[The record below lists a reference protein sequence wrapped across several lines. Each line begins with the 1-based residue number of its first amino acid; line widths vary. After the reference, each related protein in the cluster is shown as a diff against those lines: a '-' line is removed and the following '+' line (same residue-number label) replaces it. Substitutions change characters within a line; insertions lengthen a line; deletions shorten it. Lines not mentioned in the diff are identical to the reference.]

1 MNTKQIKGKIE
12 NLPSDGK
19 TSMEFL
25 VKHLTLLSGYN
36 KVSTDYIS
44 DADGNLGR
52 SVKLFKNDIAYLV
65 KIINK
70 NSYLEYSI
78 GVTEETQKANAKMDA
93 ANITVL
99 NEPTVEEQ
107 PEDGEIDGD
116 TDEVITDEDNDSN
129 PFTAVTLS
137 FTGVII
143 SAAAAVLTRKRK
155 QK

>member
-78 GVTEETQKANAKMDA
+78 GVTEVTQKANAKMDA
-93 ANITVL
+93 AR
-99 NEPTVEEQ
+99 
-107 PEDGEIDGD
+107 EIKTLISPIWG
-116 TDEVITDEDNDSN
+116 IAS
-129 PFTAVTLS
+129 AVTSSGSLELD
-137 FTGVII
+137 II
-143 SAAAAVLTRKRK
+143 ENSIKK
-155 QK
+155 FFKS

>member
-1 MNTKQIKGKIE
+1 
-12 NLPSDGK
+12 
-19 TSMEFL
+19 MEFL

-52 SVKLFKNDIAYLV
+52 SVKLFKNDIAYLI

-93 ANITVL
+93 AR
-99 NEPTVEEQ
+99 
-107 PEDGEIDGD
+107 EIKTLISPILG
-116 TDEVITDEDNDSN
+116 IAS
-129 PFTAVTLS
+129 AVTSPGSLELD
-137 FTGVII
+137 II
-143 SAAAAVLTRKRK
+143 ENSIKK
-155 QK
+155 FFKS

>member
-1 MNTKQIKGKIE
+1 MSTKQIKGKIE

-44 DADGNLGR
+44 DADGVLGR

-78 GVTEETQKANAKMDA
+78 GITEEAQD
-93 ANITVL
+93 VY
-99 NEPTVEEQ
+99 
-107 PEDGEIDGD
+107 
-116 TDEVITDEDNDSN
+116 
-129 PFTAVTLS
+129 
-137 FTGVII
+137 
-143 SAAAAVLTRKRK
+143 RK
-155 QK
+155 QKKVDLAVSIISPVVGLSKALTKTSPEKNLTDIENAIKDFFKG

>member
-52 SVKLFKNDIAYLV
+52 SVKLFKSDIAYLV

-78 GVTEETQKANAKMDA
+78 GVTEEAQEAYK
-93 ANITVL
+93 
-99 NEPTVEEQ
+99 
-107 PEDGEIDGD
+107 
-116 TDEVITDEDNDSN
+116 
-129 PFTAVTLS
+129 
-137 FTGVII
+137 
-143 SAAAAVLTRKRK
+143 K
-155 QK
+155 QKKADFVVSVISPVVGLGKALTKTSPEKYLTDIENAIKDFFKE

>member
-1 MNTKQIKGKIE
+1 MSTKQIKGKIE

-52 SVKLFKNDIAYLV
+52 SVKLFKNDIAYLI

-93 ANITVL
+93 AR
-99 NEPTVEEQ
+99 
-107 PEDGEIDGD
+107 EIKTLISPILG
-116 TDEVITDEDNDSN
+116 IAS
-129 PFTAVTLS
+129 AVTSPGSLELD
-137 FTGVII
+137 II
-143 SAAAAVLTRKRK
+143 ENSIKK
-155 QK
+155 FFKS

>member
-70 NSYLEYSI
+70 NSCLEYSI

-93 ANITVL
+93 AR
-99 NEPTVEEQ
+99 
-107 PEDGEIDGD
+107 EIKTLISPIWG
-116 TDEVITDEDNDSN
+116 IAS
-129 PFTAVTLS
+129 AVTSSGSLELD
-137 FTGVII
+137 II
-143 SAAAAVLTRKRK
+143 ENSIKK
-155 QK
+155 FFKS

>member
-93 ANITVL
+93 AR
-99 NEPTVEEQ
+99 
-107 PEDGEIDGD
+107 EIKTLISPIWG
-116 TDEVITDEDNDSN
+116 IAS
-129 PFTAVTLS
+129 AVTSPGSLELD
-137 FTGVII
+137 II
-143 SAAAAVLTRKRK
+143 ENSIKK
-155 QK
+155 FFKS

>member
-25 VKHLTLLSGYN
+25 VKHLTLLYGYN

-65 KIINK
+65 KIINR

-93 ANITVL
+93 AREIKTLISPIWGIASAVTSSGSLELDIIENSIKKLIDGIASKNNIT
-99 NEPTVEEQ
+99 
-107 PEDGEIDGD
+107 
-116 TDEVITDEDNDSN
+116 TDEILIT
-129 PFTAVTLS
+129 L
-137 FTGVII
+137 
-143 SAAAAVLTRKRK
+143 L
-155 QK
+155 

>member
-19 TSMEFL
+19 TSKEFL

-93 ANITVL
+93 AR
-99 NEPTVEEQ
+99 
-107 PEDGEIDGD
+107 EIKTLISPIWG
-116 TDEVITDEDNDSN
+116 IAS
-129 PFTAVTLS
+129 AVTSSGSLELD
-137 FTGVII
+137 II
-143 SAAAAVLTRKRK
+143 ENSIKK
-155 QK
+155 FFKS

>member
-1 MNTKQIKGKIE
+1 MSTKQIKGKIE

-19 TSMEFL
+19 TSMKFL

-44 DADGNLGR
+44 DADGNLGH

-93 ANITVL
+93 AR
-99 NEPTVEEQ
+99 
-107 PEDGEIDGD
+107 EIKTLISPIWG
-116 TDEVITDEDNDSN
+116 IAS
-129 PFTAVTLS
+129 AVTSSGSLELD
-137 FTGVII
+137 II
-143 SAAAAVLTRKRK
+143 ENSIKK
-155 QK
+155 FFKS

>member
-25 VKHLTLLSGYN
+25 VKHLTLLYGYN

-70 NSYLEYSI
+70 NSYLE
-78 GVTEETQKANAKMDA
+78 ETQKANAKMDA
-93 ANITVL
+93 AH
-99 NEPTVEEQ
+99 
-107 PEDGEIDGD
+107 EIKTLISPIWG
-116 TDEVITDEDNDSN
+116 IAS
-129 PFTAVTLS
+129 AVTSPGSLELD
-137 FTGVII
+137 II
-143 SAAAAVLTRKRK
+143 ENSIKK
-155 QK
+155 FFKS

>member
-93 ANITVL
+93 AR
-99 NEPTVEEQ
+99 
-107 PEDGEIDGD
+107 EIKTLISPIWG
-116 TDEVITDEDNDSN
+116 IAS
-129 PFTAVTLS
+129 AVTSSGSLELD
-137 FTGVII
+137 II
-143 SAAAAVLTRKRK
+143 ENSIKK
-155 QK
+155 FFKS

>member
-1 MNTKQIKGKIE
+1 MSTKQVKGNIE

-78 GVTEETQKANAKMDA
+78 GVTEEAQ
-93 ANITVL
+93 
-99 NEPTVEEQ
+99 
-107 PEDGEIDGD
+107 
-116 TDEVITDEDNDSN
+116 EVYRKQEKVDLVAS
-129 PFTAVTLS
+129 
-137 FTGVII
+137 II
-143 SAAAAVLTRKRK
+143 SPVVGLGKALTKTSPEK
-155 QK
+155 YLTDIENAIKDFFKE

>member
-25 VKHLTLLSGYN
+25 VKHLTLLPGYN

-93 ANITVL
+93 AR
-99 NEPTVEEQ
+99 
-107 PEDGEIDGD
+107 EIKTLISPIWGLA
-116 TDEVITDEDNDSN
+116 S
-129 PFTAVTLS
+129 AVTSSGSLELD
-137 FTGVII
+137 II
-143 SAAAAVLTRKRK
+143 ENSIKK
-155 QK
+155 FFKS

>member
-1 MNTKQIKGKIE
+1 MSTKQIKGKIE

-52 SVKLFKNDIAYLV
+52 SVKLFKNDIAYLA

-78 GVTEETQKANAKMDA
+78 GVTEEAQ
-93 ANITVL
+93 
-99 NEPTVEEQ
+99 
-107 PEDGEIDGD
+107 
-116 TDEVITDEDNDSN
+116 EVY
-129 PFTAVTLS
+129 
-137 FTGVII
+137 
-143 SAAAAVLTRKRK
+143 RK
-155 QK
+155 QEKVDLVVSVISPVVGLGKALTKTSPEKYLTDIENAIKDFFKE